1 MAWNPLDDGFLTST
15 VLKLGPTPVA
25 IWTMLMASADKHGN
39 SKLTPVAA
47 ASLLRIG
54 EPEARAA
61 FKALGSPDE
70 DSRNKDDDGRRIVLN
85 TDGTWHLVSHQKYR
99 RMASKAAAVQRT
111 LDWRERRREKA
122 KTEKKAKK
130 PETAI
135 VKAESWS
142 SQACDDWN
150 ERFGAGTAP
159 GNKIG
164 NALKRIVDK
173 HGWDVIR
180 PAWRHYLREKDPEF
194 LNPADFATKLTR
206 WLQGKQAKNAID
218 RWLER
223 EERDGES

>member
-47 ASLLRIG
+47 ASLLRIA

-70 DSRNKDDDGRRIVLN
+70 DSRNTDDEGRRIVLN

-111 LDWRERRREKA
+111 LKWRDRKRA
-122 KTEKKAKK
+122 KEPKK
-130 PETAI
+130 PKAI
-135 VKAESWS
+135 VKVEAWS
-142 SQACDDWN
+142 RQACDDWN
-150 ERFGAGTAP
+150 ARFGAGTAP
-159 GNKIG
+159 GGEIG
-164 NALKRIVDK
+164 RGLKRIVDK
-173 HGWDVIR
+173 HTWLTIR
-180 PAWRHYLREKDPEF
+180 PAWQHYLQTKDPEF
-194 LNPADFATKLTR
+194 ASAADFAKRLDR
-206 WLQGKQAKNAID
+206 WLNGKGSNAID
-218 RWLER
+218 AWLAR
-223 EERDGES
+223 EEGN